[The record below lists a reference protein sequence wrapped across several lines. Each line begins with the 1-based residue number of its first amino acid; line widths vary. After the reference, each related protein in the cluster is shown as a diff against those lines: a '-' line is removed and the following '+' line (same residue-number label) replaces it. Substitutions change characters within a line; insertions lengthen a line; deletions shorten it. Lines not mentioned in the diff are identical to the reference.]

1 MYSHWMHTVQNKART
16 TLEQTRE
23 AMKTYYDQREIPQPD
38 IEIGDLVI
46 LNRKNVRTKRP
57 TKKLSPRLY
66 GPFKVIETRGNR
78 AFKLD
83 LQPRWKI
90 QPIFHVSLLELYK
103 VSD

>member
-1 MYSHWMHTVQNKART
+1 MYSHWTKTVQEKART
-16 TLEQTRE
+16 SLQQIQEV
-23 AMKTYYDQREIPQPD
+23 MKKYSDQRTTPQPD

-103 VSD
+103 FSD